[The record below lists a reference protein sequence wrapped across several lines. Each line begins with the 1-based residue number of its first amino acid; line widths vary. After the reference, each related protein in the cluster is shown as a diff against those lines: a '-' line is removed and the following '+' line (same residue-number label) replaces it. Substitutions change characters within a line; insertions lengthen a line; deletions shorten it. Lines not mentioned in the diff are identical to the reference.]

1 MTVTV
6 LLVDDHSIVRQGL
19 GALIDTDGDFKVA
32 GEAADGTQA
41 AELARVLLPG
51 LIVLDLLMP
60 NTDGVMLIR
69 MLRMISS
76 DSKLAVLTSSEDD
89 ELAFAAIEA
98 GAHAFLLKSMAGAEL
113 LDAMRRVMDDE
124 VVIPAAVTQR
134 IVKMVRKIRH
144 PDADPFAELS
154 ERELDI
160 LRTLAD
166 GASNARLADT
176 YSISVRTVK
185 SHVGSI
191 LSKLQLND
199 RTEAV
204 AFAWKNGL
212 VNKNE

>member
-19 GALIDTDGDFKVA
+19 AALIDTVGDFRVV
-32 GEAADGTQA
+32 GEAADGKQA
-41 AELARVLLPG
+41 AEMARTLMPD

-60 NTDGVMLIR
+60 NTDGVMVVRL
-69 MLRMISS
+69 LRTISPG
-76 DSKLAVLTSSEDD
+76 SKLAVLTSSDDD

-98 GAHAFLLKSMAGAEL
+98 GAHAFLLKSMAGAQL
-113 LDAMRRVMDDE
+113 LDAMQRVLDDE
-124 VVIPAAVTQR
+124 VVIPSAITQR
-134 IVKMVRKIRH
+134 IVKMVRKIRQTE
-144 PDADPFAELS
+144 ANPFAELS
-154 ERELDI
+154 DRELDI

-185 SHVGSI
+185 SHVGNI

-212 VNKNE
+212 VKKD

>member
-19 GALIDTDGDFKVA
+19 AALIDTVGDFRVV
-32 GEAADGTQA
+32 GEAADGKQA
-41 AELARVLLPG
+41 AEMARTLMPD

-60 NTDGVMLIR
+60 NTDGVMVVRL
-69 MLRMISS
+69 LRTISPG
-76 DSKLAVLTSSEDD
+76 SKLAVLTSSDDD

-98 GAHAFLLKSMAGAEL
+98 GAHAFLLKSMAGAQL
-113 LDAMRRVMDDE
+113 LDAMQRVLDDE
-124 VVIPAAVTQR
+124 VVIPSAITQR
-134 IVKMVRKIRH
+134 IVKMVRKIRQTE
-144 PDADPFAELS
+144 ANPFAELS
-154 ERELDI
+154 DRELDI

-212 VNKNE
+212 VKKNE

>member
-19 GALIDTDGDFKVA
+19 AALIDTVGDFRVV
-32 GEAADGTQA
+32 GEAADGKQA
-41 AELARVLLPG
+41 AEMARTLMPD

-60 NTDGVMLIR
+60 NTDGVMVVRL
-69 MLRMISS
+69 LRTISPG
-76 DSKLAVLTSSEDD
+76 SKLAVLTSSDDD

-98 GAHAFLLKSMAGAEL
+98 GAHAFLLKSMAGAQL
-113 LDAMRRVMDDE
+113 LDAMQRVLDDE
-124 VVIPAAVTQR
+124 VVIPSAITQR

-144 PDADPFAELS
+144 TEANPFAELS
-154 ERELDI
+154 DRELDI

-185 SHVGSI
+185 SHVGNI

-212 VNKNE
+212 VKKD

>member
-19 GALIDTDGDFKVA
+19 AALIDTVGDFRVV
-32 GEAADGTQA
+32 GEAADGKQA
-41 AELARVLLPG
+41 AEMARTLMPD

-60 NTDGVMLIR
+60 NTDGVMVVRL
-69 MLRMISS
+69 LRTISPG
-76 DSKLAVLTSSEDD
+76 SKLAVLTSSDDD

-98 GAHAFLLKSMAGAEL
+98 GAHAFLLKSMAGAQL
-113 LDAMRRVMDDE
+113 LDAMQRVLDDE
-124 VVIPAAVTQR
+124 VVIPSAITQR
-134 IVKMVRKIRH
+134 IVKMVRKMRQTE
-144 PDADPFAELS
+144 ANPFAELS
-154 ERELDI
+154 DRELDI

-185 SHVGSI
+185 SHVGNI

-212 VNKNE
+212 VKKD

>member
-19 GALIDTDGDFKVA
+19 AALIDTVGDFRVV
-32 GEAADGTQA
+32 GEAADGKQA
-41 AELARVLLPG
+41 AEMARTLMPD

-60 NTDGVMLIR
+60 NTDGVMVVRL
-69 MLRMISS
+69 LRTISPG
-76 DSKLAVLTSSEDD
+76 SKLAVLTSSDDD

-98 GAHAFLLKSMAGAEL
+98 GAHAFLLKSMAGAQL
-113 LDAMRRVMDDE
+113 LDAMQRVLDDE
-124 VVIPAAVTQR
+124 VVIPSAITQR
-134 IVKMVRKIRH
+134 IVKMVRKIRQNE
-144 PDADPFAELS
+144 ANPFAELS
-154 ERELDI
+154 DRELDI

-185 SHVGSI
+185 SHVGNI

-212 VNKNE
+212 VKKD

>member
-1 MTVTV
+1 MTVMV

-60 NTDGVMLIR
+60 NTDGIMLIR
-69 MLRMISS
+69 MLRTISS

-212 VNKNE
+212 VKKNE